1 MLGYTK
7 KHVSCIPMR
16 LTNTMILKANKK
28 LSDKAMVLVMKHFLL
43 LIVITFKVL
52 WYIYLHI
59 NVTIDLT

>member
-1 MLGYTK
+1 
-7 KHVSCIPMR
+7 MR